1 MKIACFFITLA
12 AFSISSGVL
21 ASMVTPSTSGSV
33 TKVEPRGS
41 TTQVTIAG
49 HTYTLTANT
58 RPNGI
63 NQTLKP
69 GQVVTLELA
78 ADGRTVL
85 LIQPAAAAHPT
96 NP

>member
-1 MKIACFFITLA
+1 MKITRFFITLA
-12 AFSISSGVL
+12 ACSISLGAM
-21 ASMVTPSTSGSV
+21 ASMVTPSATGTV
-33 TKVEPRGS
+33 ANVEPRGS
-41 TTQVTIAG
+41 TTQVSIAG
-49 HTYTLTANT
+49 QSYTVTADT
-58 RPNGI
+58 HPKGI